1 MPRLRRAGVEPH
13 PEGAA
18 QHSFHSFFEKGPLR
32 AKKEMHPMGRA
43 EEVGDS
49 LPIGL
54 CVICLGE
61 QINIFLGLEV

>member
-1 MPRLRRAGVEPH
+1 
-13 PEGAA
+13 
-18 QHSFHSFFEKGPLR
+18 
-32 AKKEMHPMGRA
+32 MHPMGRA